1 MNWAFACRGC
11 TLNLFPF
18 RAAFLHA
25 WEPALRAGRQAGRL
39 LLSLSLLAVGVFI
52 AAQAPAGQNSADKEI
67 ATQEVQSPFKLQV
80 QRNMVLVRVIVRDSN
95 GRPVSGLQKE
105 DFRLF
110 DNGKPQDID
119 QFAMETSSRAAAN
132 SPQAPEKE
140 PGEEAGSER
149 APGNPMPRNY
159 QALYFDDVQ
168 MKYEDIAYSRNAA
181 DRYLAAALTPT
192 GRVGIFTSSGQD
204 NLDFTDD
211 RSQLHDTLFRLRP
224 RPILPTNENAC
235 PNIGAYQAYL
245 IVEQRDP
252 NAIAIAT
259 DEGTQ
264 CECQGLTGQALQSCQ
279 AQVAQRVQQD
289 AIAVMNE
296 WETQYMDVLRGLEQ
310 VIRRTALLPG
320 QRSVIFLSPGFL
332 TYNLES
338 QIAEVTERAL
348 RANVVVNTLDP
359 RGLYVVIPGGD
370 ASQRQSVMPSN
381 ASLVGMKNQIQM
393 DEISRAEDVL
403 SNLAVDTGGQF
414 FHNSNDLDAGFR
426 RVATLSEV
434 SYVLAFSPHNL
445 KFDGRF
451 HKLKVSLA
459 NPRGFTLQARRGYF
473 APRASEDAAT
483 KTNEEI
489 EEAVYSQD
497 ELRELPI
504 DVHTQYYRVNESDVR
519 LAVFTHLDMASLRFH
534 KEQDRNLND
543 LTFITVLFDRDGKYV
558 KGIEKELKFRLRDAT
573 LAKLTQSGI
582 TLKTEFDLRPGTYMV
597 RQIVRDSQAGQLSG
611 LSRTVEIPY

>member
-1 MNWAFACRGC
+1 
-11 TLNLFPF
+11 
-18 RAAFLHA
+18 
-25 WEPALRAGRQAGRL
+25 LRAGRQAGRL

>member
-1 MNWAFACRGC
+1 MSCNSKRNYRGPG
-11 TLNLFPF
+11 LIPFGSASLRVREPFP
-18 RAAFLHA
+18 
-25 WEPALRAGRQAGRL
+25 WGGKQAGRL
-39 LLSLSLLAVGVFI
+39 VLSLSLLVVGALS
-52 AAQAPAGQNSADKEI
+52 AAQAPTGQNSGDKEI
-67 ATQEVQSPFKLQV
+67 ATQEVQSPFKV
-80 QRNMVLVRVIVRDSN
+80 HAQRNMVLVRVIVRDSN
-95 GRPVSGLQKE
+95 GRPVPGFQKG

-119 QFAMETSSRAAAN
+119 QFAVETFGRAPTT
-132 SPQAPEKE
+132 SPQTPEKE
-140 PGEEAGSER
+140 PGDEAGLER
-149 APGNPMPRNY
+149 APADLTPRNF

-168 MKYEDIAYSRNAA
+168 MKYEDIVYSRDAA
-181 DRYLAAALTPT
+181 DRYLTATLTPAS
-192 GRVGIFTSSGQD
+192 RVGIFTSSGQG

-211 RSQLHDTLFRLRP
+211 RSQLHDTLFALRP
-224 RPILPTNENAC
+224 RPILPTSENAC
-235 PNIGAYQAYL
+235 PDISPYQAHL
-245 IVEQRDP
+245 IVDERDP
-252 NAIAIAT
+252 NAIAIAS
-259 DEGTQ
+259 DEAIQ
-264 CECQGLTGQALQSCQ
+264 CECQGLTGPALQSCE
-279 AQVAQRVQQD
+279 AEAAQRVQGE
-289 AIAVMNE
+289 AISVMNE
-296 WETQYMDVLRGLEQ
+296 WETQYTEVLRGLEQ

-332 TYNLES
+332 TYNLET
-338 QIAEVTERAL
+338 QISDVTERAL
-348 RANVVVNTLDP
+348 RSNVVVNTLDP

-370 ASQRQSVMPSN
+370 VSQQQRVIPSN
-381 ASLVGMKNQIQM
+381 ASLVGMKSQIQM

-426 RVATLSEV
+426 RVGALSQV

-451 HKLKVSLA
+451 HKLKVSLV

-483 KTNEEI
+483 KAKEEI

-497 ELRELPI
+497 EMRELPI
-504 DVHTQYYRVNESDVR
+504 DVHTQFYRVNESDVR
-519 LAVFTHLDMASLRFH
+519 LAVFIHLDMAALRFH

-558 KGIEKELKFRLRDAT
+558 KGIEKELQFRLRDAT

>member
-25 WEPALRAGRQAGRL
+25 WEPVLRAGRQAGRL

>member
-1 MNWAFACRGC
+1 MNWAFVCRGC

-18 RAAFLHA
+18 RSASLRAR
-25 WEPALRAGRQAGRL
+25 EPFLRAGRQAGRL